1 MSEEGSQYPGA
12 YEMDMDEEDDTVV
25 VSNVRTEY
33 DRFAAGGVM
42 QPAVYAPP
50 RTVVEEVPEDDRDT
64 LLQSTVTMELS
75 PQKKIKRQ
83 DAVVFGQRP
92 AGKGPMWANRPMD
105 IEEDSDSD
113 GEVPDLASY
122 FDEFSVPMQE
132 RAKICRAYASFV
144 SAQLRMTK
152 RKRK

>member
-12 YEMDMDEEDDTVV
+12 YEMDINEDDDTVV

-33 DRFAAGGVM
+33 DRFRDEGFM
-42 QPAVYAPP
+42 RPAVYAPP
-50 RTVVEEVPEDDRDT
+50 RGGPVEAPEDDRDT
-64 LLQSTVTMELS
+64 LLQSTISMELS
-75 PQKKIKRQ
+75 PGKKLKRQ
-83 DAVVFGQRP
+83 DATVFGQRP

-113 GEVPDLASY
+113 GEVPDLASF
-122 FDEFSVPMQE
+122 FDEYQVPFEE